1 MNNMN
6 PDRFSGTNTSAVS
19 YDAGLRSHMNRVYA
33 RMSFGVFLSAVV
45 SIFMANSP
53 ELMKLFLSGPQA
65 YVVMFAPVAIVFFGF
80 NPAKMSSNTLRLSF
94 IAISVLYGISFSAIF
109 FMYNVG
115 DITRA
120 FLLATIMFS
129 GLSIFGY
136 TTKRDLGPMATFL
149 FMGVIGVF
157 AMSIL
162 NGFFFKSE
170 GMADII
176 SLVSIVAF
184 SGITAWETQNM
195 KLMYNAAN
203 GEEGNSRIAWS
214 GALSLYISFVAIFM
228 NLLRLMGGGRD

>member
-1 MNNMN
+1 
-6 PDRFSGTNTSAVS
+6 
-19 YDAGLRSHMNRVYA
+19 
-33 RMSFGVFLSAVV
+33 
-45 SIFMANSP
+45 
-53 ELMKLFLSGPQA
+53 
-65 YVVMFAPVAIVFFGF
+65 
-80 NPAKMSSNTLRLSF
+80 LRLSF